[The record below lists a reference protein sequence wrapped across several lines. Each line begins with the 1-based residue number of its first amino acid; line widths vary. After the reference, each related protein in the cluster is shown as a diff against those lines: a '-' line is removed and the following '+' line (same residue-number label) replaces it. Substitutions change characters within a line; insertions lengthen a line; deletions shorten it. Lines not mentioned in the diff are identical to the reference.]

1 MDLSLVNLSS
11 AVSNALKSVP
21 GKSEYSMQIQV
32 EFFQQDIDH
41 ERKNNDNRTVIAQG
55 SRDVSLQAG
64 CKSPGQAAAGAG
76 FVGKGFVNTEIMAEI
91 KALCRNGNQAYRKC
105 QDPRPEGQKECKLL
119 IACRADSLV
128 HLYSCL

>member
-11 AVSNALKSVP
+11 AVSDALKSVP

-32 EFFQQDIDH
+32 EFFQQDIEH
-41 ERKNNDNRTVIAQG
+41 ERENYDNRTVIAQ
-55 SRDVSLQAG
+55 SPRDVSLQAG
-64 CKSPGQAAAGAG
+64 RKSPGQAAAGAG

-91 KALCRNGNQAYRKC
+91 KALRRNGNQAYRKC
-105 QDPRPEGQKECKLL
+105 QDSRPEGQKECKLP

-128 HLYSCL
+128 HL